1 MITEAVE
8 TDEELV
14 SARKQEVTDVNGR
27 ESMITEAFEVD
38 KGNLYQ

>member
-8 TDEELV
+8 TDGELV
-14 SARKQEVTDVNGR
+14 SARKQEVTDVSRR
-27 ESMITEAFEVD
+27 ESMITEAVKVH